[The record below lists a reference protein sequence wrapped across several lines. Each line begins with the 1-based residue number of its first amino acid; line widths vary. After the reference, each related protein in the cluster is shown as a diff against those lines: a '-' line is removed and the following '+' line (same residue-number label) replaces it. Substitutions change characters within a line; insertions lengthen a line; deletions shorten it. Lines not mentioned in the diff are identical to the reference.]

1 MEFTF
6 MNHTAVG
13 MGCQFLAQTGQV
25 RKTLPGRTGY
35 SCPYPIFTAQ
45 GALMIIPDL
54 TRRHF
59 GFFAAGML
67 AAPLPGAAR
76 AADLSLDE
84 IISRHTKARGGRA
97 ALDAIQAE
105 YVDQDITENGSTVNA
120 HYLCDKQPA
129 FRIDIYA
136 KGKHT
141 FCEGLDAKGPWIWP
155 QDQPAARD
163 GVADGAKSAIQGIQF
178 NLYGLHAFP
187 GLGNRL
193 SLEPRQTIAGTN
205 YYVIGV
211 NMRGSYQTYLYLDP
225 DTFLVMRRRDDRAPH
240 PDLNA
245 TRKTLETQYFNF
257 RPVSG
262 VMVAYGQRQLDLAS
276 GAVTQTITSHKIAY
290 DPLIPAEH
298 LDRSYRPN

>member
-1 MEFTF
+1 MQRRTF
-6 MNHTAVG
+6 VTG
-13 MGCQFLAQTGQV
+13 ILAAS
-25 RKTLPGRTGY
+25 LPGVV
-35 SCPYPIFTAQ
+35 
-45 GALMIIPDL
+45 
-54 TRRHF
+54 
-59 GFFAAGML
+59 
-67 AAPLPGAAR
+67 R
-76 AADLSLDE
+76 AADLSLDD
-84 IISRHTKARGGRA
+84 IIARHTKARGGRA
-97 ALDAIQAE
+97 ALDAISAQ

-155 QDQPAARD
+155 QAQPAARD

-187 GLGNRL
+187 ALGNRL
-193 SLEPRQTIAGTN
+193 SLEPRQTISGTN
-205 YYVIGV
+205 YHVIGV

-245 TRKTLETQYFNF
+245 ARKSLETQYFDY

-262 VMVAYGQRQLDLAS
+262 VMAAFSQHQVDLAS
-276 GAVTQTITSHKIAY
+276 GAVTQTITSHEIVY
-290 DPLIPAEH
+290 YPPVPPGH
-298 LDRSYRPN
+298 LDRHYRPN

>member
-1 MEFTF
+1 MQRRTF
-6 MNHTAVG
+6 VT
-13 MGCQFLAQTGQV
+13 
-25 RKTLPGRTGY
+25 
-35 SCPYPIFTAQ
+35 
-45 GALMIIPDL
+45 
-54 TRRHF
+54 
-59 GFFAAGML
+59 GML
-67 AAPLPGAAR
+67 AASLPGAAR

-84 IISRHTKARGGRA
+84 IIARHTKARGGRA
-97 ALDAIQAE
+97 ALDAISAE

-120 HYLCDKQPA
+120 LYLCDKRPA

-155 QDQPAARD
+155 QAQPAARD

-187 GLGNRL
+187 GLDNRL
-193 SLEPRQTIAGTN
+193 SLEGRQTIAGTD

-211 NMRGSYQTYLYLDP
+211 NMQGSYQTYLYLAP
-225 DTFLVMRRRDDRAPH
+225 KTFLVMRRRDDRAPH

-245 TRKTLETQYFNF
+245 TRKYLETRYFDY

-262 VMVAYGQRQLDLAS
+262 VMAAFTQHQVDLAS
-276 GAVTQTITSHKIAY
+276 GAVIQTISCRNIAY
-290 DPLIPAEH
+290 NPPVPPGR
-298 LDRSYRPN
+298 LDRHYRPN